1 MKKRLWLIPVYL
13 IALIAYM
20 PAAVVH
26 WLPMPAGIYVE
37 QVSGTLW
44 QGRIGYAVV
53 NHTAFHNV
61 SWSLAPS
68 QLITGQLG
76 FSVTV
81 PSKNNP
87 LAAQASGSASLSS
100 IELTQLRATGE
111 LAPLMQLVNF
121 NMPLKTEGQWRI
133 ALENYALNDLSG
145 AKLCSALKGN
155 ASGSNIRVLV
165 NHRWETL
172 GDFPLNLGC
181 AQAGAVALSMAGEN
195 SLGLNFEGT
204 VSPSSIRVNGTV
216 QPNPRTPEG
225 LAKMLSYL
233 GRPDN
238 QGRYRFSI

>member
-1 MKKRLWLIPVYL
+1 MKKWLWLIPVYL
-13 IALIAYM
+13 IALVAYI

-26 WLPMPAGIYVE
+26 WFPMPAGIYIE

-44 QGRIGYAVV
+44 QGRVGYAVI
-53 NHTAFHNV
+53 NQTAFQNV
-61 SWSLAPS
+61 SWSLSPS

-76 FSVTV
+76 FSLTV
-81 PSKNNP
+81 PSQGNP
-87 LAAQASGSASLSS
+87 LAAQASGSASVNS
-100 IELTQLRATGE
+100 IKLANLRATGE

-133 ALENYALNDLSG
+133 ALENYTLDDLSG
-145 AKLCSALKGN
+145 AHACTSLEGN
-155 ASGSNIRVLV
+155 AAGSNIRVLV
-165 NHRWETL
+165 NHRWEQL

-181 AQAGAVALSMAGEN
+181 AQSGAVALSMAGEN

-204 VSPSSIRVNGTV
+204 VSPNSIRVNGTV